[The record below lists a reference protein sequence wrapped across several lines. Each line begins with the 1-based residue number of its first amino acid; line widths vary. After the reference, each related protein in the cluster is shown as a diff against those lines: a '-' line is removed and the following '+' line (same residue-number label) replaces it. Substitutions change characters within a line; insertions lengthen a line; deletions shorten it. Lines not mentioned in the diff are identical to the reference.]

1 MHRMKVL
8 IVEDDNA
15 MAQMCAKL
23 IRRRGHSVLIAG
35 SAQDALAILREGK
48 DIDVVLSDIQMP
60 QMSGLQLL
68 DRLRALDATVP
79 IILMTGYAQLLN
91 PSQALANGAA
101 DYLLKPFDPEILLGT
116 LERASKCGPRYTG

>member
-1 MHRMKVL
+1 MNRMKVL

-35 SAQDALAILREGK
+35 LAQDALAILLEGR
-48 DIDVVLSDIQMP
+48 DIDVVLSDVQMP

-68 DRLRALDATVP
+68 NRLRASDATVP
-79 IILMTGYAQLLN
+79 VILMTGYTQLLS

-101 DYLLKPFDPEILLGT
+101 DYLMKPFDPEILLGT
-116 LERASKCGPRYTG
+116 LERASKCGTRYTG